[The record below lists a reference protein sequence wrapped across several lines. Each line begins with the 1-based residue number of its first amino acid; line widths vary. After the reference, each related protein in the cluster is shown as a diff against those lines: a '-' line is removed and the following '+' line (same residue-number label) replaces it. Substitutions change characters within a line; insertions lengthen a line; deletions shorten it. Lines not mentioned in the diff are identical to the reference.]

1 MVGVSLSRP
10 SAQRPALEQYED
22 SKGSPIAFAYMGALQ
37 ALDSSFGFLQVLHND
52 CQGELRFRIII
63 GTMALLLHFGKRL
76 SEVLNGLR
84 ESSQNGS
91 IARASLFGLP
101 ALQRSVYLKPRG
113 FAAID
118 LSGAN

>member
-1 MVGVSLSRP
+1 MIGVSLSLP

-22 SKGSPIAFAYMGALQ
+22 GKGSPIAFAYMGALQ

-52 CQGELRFRIII
+52 CRGEMRFRIVI
-63 GTMALLLHFGKRL
+63 GAMASLLHFGERL
-76 SEVLNGLR
+76 PEVLNGLR
-84 ESSQNGS
+84 ESGQNGS

-101 ALQRSVYLKPRG
+101 VLQRSVYLKPRG